1 MQLIVWIEFGALVK
15 RRAEVSADVSAEQ
28 FYVLQPIA
36 GTFVDVGA
44 SRAVS
49 TWVLSAASVTNSVV
63 PEGKHA
69 TLWGELRGA
78 RALRPDL
85 PLVGQDLWR
94 HSLIFAGL
102 ITHYLRIMFA

>member
-1 MQLIVWIEFGALVK
+1 MPSSSTF
-15 RRAEVSADVSAEQ
+15 
-28 FYVLQPIA
+28 LQPIA
-36 GTFVDVGA
+36 GTFVYVGA

-78 RALRPDL
+78 RALKPDL
-85 PLVGQDLWR
+85 PLVGRDSPDLPLVGRDLRR

-102 ITHYLRIMFA
+102 ITHYLPIMFA

>member
-1 MQLIVWIEFGALVK
+1 MPSSSTF
-15 RRAEVSADVSAEQ
+15 
-28 FYVLQPIA
+28 LQPIA
-36 GTFVDVGA
+36 GTFVYVGA

-102 ITHYLRIMFA
+102 IIHYLRIMFA